1 MALTLESVSNLFS
14 RRGNDL
20 ETIRLALE
28 NEIYRQ
34 PTVVAAR
41 DQWSVLVSACQ
52 TLRDAIAAKRRREDV
67 TGLVVELERR
77 EQCAALTRTAYE
89 QAIQEA
95 HQEVWTRYRVA
106 VSQGL
111 DWTSILTPMRG
122 FSGHT
127 RRFVLEA
134 QKEEQPV
141 VAGPVEG
148 RVWGMG
154 VKR

>member
-1 MALTLESVSNLFS
+1 LSSLFS
-14 RRGNDL
+14 RRTTDP

-28 NEIYRQ
+28 DEIYRQ
-34 PTVVAAR
+34 PSVVSAR
-41 DQWSVLVSACQ
+41 DRWSVLVSSCQ

-67 TGLVVELERR
+67 ASLVAELERR
-77 EQCAALTRTAYE
+77 EQCAALARAAYE
-89 QAIQEA
+89 QAIQQA

-111 DWTSILTPMRG
+111 DWTSVLTPMRG

>member
-1 MALTLESVSNLFS
+1 MPLPSLSLLFS
-14 RRGNDL
+14 RHTKDQ
-20 ETIRLALE
+20 ETIRLALQD
-28 NEIYRQ
+28 EIYRQ
-34 PTVVAAR
+34 PSVVATR
-41 DQWSVLVSACQ
+41 DRWSVLVSSCQ
-52 TLRDAIAAKRRREDV
+52 TLRDAIAVKRPREDV

-77 EQCAALTRTAYE
+77 EQCAALARTAYE
-89 QAIQEA
+89 QAIQQA

-106 VSQGL
+106 VAQGL
-111 DWTSILTPMRG
+111 DWTSVLTPMRG

-134 QKEEQPV
+134 QKEEKPS

>member
-1 MALTLESVSNLFS
+1 MALAFLSSILARS
-14 RRGNDL
+14 RPTQAD
-20 ETIRLALE
+20 EIRLSLE
-28 NEIYRQ
+28 DEIYRQ
-34 PTVVAAR
+34 PSVVAAR
-41 DQWSVLVSACQ
+41 DRWSVLVSSCQ

-67 TGLVVELERR
+67 AGLVVELERR
-77 EQCAALTRTAYE
+77 EQCAALARTAYE

-134 QKEEQPV
+134 QKEELPV

>member
-1 MALTLESVSNLFS
+1 MPIPSLASLFS
-14 RRGNDL
+14 RRTTDQ

-28 NEIYRQ
+28 DEIYRQ
-34 PTVVAAR
+34 PSVVAAR
-41 DQWSVLVSACQ
+41 DRWSVVVSSCQ

-77 EQCAALTRTAYE
+77 EQCAAQARTAYE
-89 QAIQEA
+89 HAIQQA
-95 HQEVWTRYRVA
+95 HQEVWARYRVA
-106 VSQGL
+106 VAQGL
-111 DWTSILTPMRG
+111 DWTSVLTPMRG
-122 FSGHT
+122 FSGNA
-127 RRFVLEA
+127 RRFVLEP
-134 QKEEQPV
+134 QKEDKPV